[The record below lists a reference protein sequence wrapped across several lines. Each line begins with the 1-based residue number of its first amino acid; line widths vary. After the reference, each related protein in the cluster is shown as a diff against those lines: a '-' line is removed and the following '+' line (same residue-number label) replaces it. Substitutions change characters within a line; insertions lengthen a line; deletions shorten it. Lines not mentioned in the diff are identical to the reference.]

1 MVWNILV
8 IVGAIELVSHFLG
21 YSQSAT
27 IMLVKTTVTKVHD
40 LVQMVLPKGK

>member
-1 MVWNILV
+1 MLSNILICV
-8 IVGAIELVSHFLG
+8 AVVEMISHFLG